1 MSHYYI
7 NDETLNHNIQ
17 TIDFTIKKTTIKIQ
31 TDKGV
36 FSKSGLDYGTRVLLE
51 TIELSNE
58 NIKVIDMGC
67 GYGPIGLY
75 VAKIYPKSY
84 VYMVD
89 INQRAVDLAR
99 INKELNQVKNVDIS
113 QGFLFEHVKEQVDV
127 ILTNP
132 PIRAGKQVVFT
143 LYEQAYHALKPGGI
157 LYVVIQKKQGAPS
170 SKDKIESLFK
180 HVEILDKNK
189 GYWILSAKKWKEPLT
204 IYKLYDNIVKCIIM
218 F

>member
-7 NDETLNHNIQ
+7 NDETLSHNLKNIDMTINQ
-17 TIDFTIKKTTIKIQ
+17 TTLKFQ

-36 FSKSGLDYGTRVLLE
+36 FSKTGLDYGTRVLLE
-51 TIELSNE
+51 NIHLSDQE
-58 NIKVIDMGC
+58 IKVVDMGC

-75 VAKIYPKSY
+75 VAKTYPKSF

-89 INQRAVDLAR
+89 INQRAIDLALK
-99 INKELNQVKNVDIS
+99 NKELNRIKNVEIS
-113 QGFLFEHVKEQVDV
+113 QGFLFENIIHQVDV

-143 LYEQAYHALKPGGI
+143 LYEQAYQKLNSGGI

-170 SKDKIESLFK
+170 TKEKLESLFG
-180 HVEILDKNK
+180 HVDILDKNK
-189 GYWILSAKKWKEPLT
+189 GYWILSAKK
-204 IYKLYDNIVKCIIM
+204 
-218 F
+218 

>member
-1 MSHYYI
+1 M
-7 NDETLNHNIQ
+7 DL
-17 TIDFTIKKTTIKIQ
+17 TIKKTTLKIQ

-36 FSKSGLDYGTRVLLE
+36 FSKSGLDFGTRVLLE
-51 TIELSNE
+51 TVQLPDDK
-58 NIKVIDMGC
+58 IKVIDMGC

-75 VAKIYPKSY
+75 VAKTYPKSF
-84 VYMVD
+84 VYMIDV
-89 INQRAVDLAR
+89 NQRAIDLAAKNR
-99 INKELNQVKNVDIS
+99 ELNQIENVDIS
-113 QGFLFEHVKEQVDV
+113 QGFLFEQVKDFVDV

-170 SKDKIESLFK
+170 SKDKIESLFS

-189 GYWILSAKKWKEPLT
+189 GYWILSAKK
-204 IYKLYDNIVKCIIM
+204 
-218 F
+218 

>member
-7 NDETLNHNIQ
+7 NDETLSHNLKNIDMTINQ
-17 TIDFTIKKTTIKIQ
+17 TTLKFQ

-36 FSKSGLDYGTRVLLE
+36 FSKTGLDYGTRVLLE
-51 TIELSNE
+51 NIHLSDQE
-58 NIKVIDMGC
+58 IKVVDMGC

-75 VAKIYPKSY
+75 VAKTYPKSF

-89 INQRAVDLAR
+89 INQRAIDLALK
-99 INKELNQVKNVDIS
+99 NKELNRIKNVEIS
-113 QGFLFEHVKEQVDV
+113 QGFLFENIIHQVDV

-143 LYEQAYHALKPGGI
+143 LYEQAYQKLNSGGI

-170 SKDKIESLFK
+170 TKEKLESLFGY
-180 HVEILDKNK
+180 VDILDKNK
-189 GYWILSAKKWKEPLT
+189 GYWILSAKK
-204 IYKLYDNIVKCIIM
+204 
-218 F
+218 